1 MIFSSYNQPID
12 FPQKKEFEKFLKDRI
27 PFYNL
32 YPTQSNWETVKSDVR
47 YITELENLYK
57 NDVIPSLYLHFPF
70 CPKQCYFCHCYTVI
84 SKKDDHYREITKS
97 IIQELKNL
105 FKLIKNFTKEE
116 KIKINNIHFGGGT
129 PTVIPMDLFKEII
142 DIFKKN
148 LDEEILQEIA
158 IEVDPRNEM
167 NEEKLLEYSKLGIN
181 RISMGIQDFDEK
193 VQSAVNRVNSFQM
206 IDTLLSKKVRNSFQS
221 INFDFIYGLPKQTK
235 SSIRKTAEQIVK
247 LQPDRIHCLNLEH
260 RPDVYK
266 HQNAYKESD
275 LPEMFDKMQMYYETT
290 KFLEKSGYE
299 RIGLHKFAK
308 PNDILSKYKKL
319 NKLYRNPNGYSP
331 GWTYNMLAVGPSST
345 GKIGDYYFQNIY
357 SLDEYKSAILEEK
370 IPIVREKKWSQDDCI
385 RHKVIM
391 DFLSFEKIDPKQIGE
406 QFKIDFKT
414 YFAQELSNL
423 DDFVQDEYLEL
434 KDDTGEYKVTE
445 RGSHFINNI
454 CHVFDSYSKFQYA
467 SHREFE
473 DGVKSFDRTRVLK
486 KI

>member
-1 MIFSSYNQPID
+1 MPSLYNNPKD
-12 FPQKKEFEKFLKDRI
+12 FPKKEEFEKFLKDRI

-32 YPTQSNWETVKSDVR
+32 YPTQSNWNAVNEESN
-47 YITELENLYK
+47 YIKELENLYK
-57 NDVIPSLYLHFPF
+57 NEIIPSLYLHFPF

-84 SKKDDHYREITKS
+84 SRQDDHYRQITKS
-97 IIQELKNL
+97 IIKELNNL
-105 FKLIKNFTKEE
+105 FILIKKLTGKE

-129 PTVIPMDLFKEII
+129 PTVIPMDLFNEIME
-142 DIFKKN
+142 IFKLN

-158 IEVDPRNEM
+158 IEVDPRNGMDEK
-167 NEEKLLEYSKLGIN
+167 KLLEYSRLGVN
-181 RISMGIQDFDEK
+181 RISIGIQDFDDQ
-193 VQSAVNRVNSFQM
+193 VQVAVNRVNSFEM
-206 IDTLLSKKVRNSFQS
+206 IDNLLTKKVRDAFKS
-221 INFDFIYGLPKQTK
+221 INFDFIYGLPKQTR
-235 SSIRKTAEQIVK
+235 SSISNTAEKIVK
-247 LQPDRIHCLNLEH
+247 LKPDRIHCLNLEH

-266 HQNAYKESD
+266 HQRAYKEQD

-290 KFLEKSGYE
+290 KFLESSGYE

-308 PNDILSKYKKL
+308 STDILSKFKKL

-357 SLDEYKSAILEEK
+357 SLDEYKTTVSENK
-370 IPIVREKKWSQDDCI
+370 IPIIREKKWSKEDSI

-391 DFLSFEKIDPKQIGE
+391 DLLSFEKIYPNKVSE
-406 QFKIDFKT
+406 QFNIKFEE
-414 YFAQELSNL
+414 YFDREILNL
-423 DDFVQDEYLEL
+423 NEFVEDGYLEY
-434 KDDTGEYKVTE
+434 KKNINEYIVTE

-454 CHVFDSYSKFQYA
+454 CHIFDSYSKFQYA

-473 DGVKSFDRTRVLK
+473 DGVKSFDRSRVLR

>member
-32 YPTQSNWETVKSDVR
+32 YPTQSNWETVKSDVS

-84 SKKDDHYREITKS
+84 SKKDDHYREITNS

-105 FKLIKNFTKEE
+105 FKLIKNFTKEK

-148 LDEEILQEIA
+148 LNEKILQEIA

-206 IDTLLSKKVRNSFQS
+206 IDRLLSKKVRNSFQS

-275 LPEMFDKMQMYYETT
+275 LPKMFDKMQMYYETT

-357 SLDEYKSAILEEK
+357 SLDEYKSAILDEK

-423 DDFVQDEYLEL
+423 DDFVKDEYLEL